1 MAKEFLID
9 TADPANIFR
18 EDDAEEGTKK
28 LLYIEPAGFV
38 DGDFMSPDPD
48 AGTLEIYYTGSE
60 ELKELLMYE
69 APPE

>member
-9 TADPANIFR
+9 TAENIFR

-28 LLYIEPAGFV
+28 LLFINATEDGFQ
-38 DGDFMSPDPD
+38 DGDFMSPDPT

-69 APPE
+69 DE